1 MTRRGAKRLT
11 DLELEVMQAV
21 WEAGEPVTVRAVVE
35 RLEGRGRALAYTT
48 VQTMMNILR
57 RKGALRS
64 RPGPGRALVYRA
76 GVSREEATASMTEDF
91 VTRLFGGR
99 AEPLLARLIEHESI
113 DRGTLAELKRVIEEQ
128 LGADGAEESNGRG
141 DGQ

>member
-1 MTRRGAKRLT
+1 MGRRGAKRLT

-21 WEAGEPVTVRAVVE
+21 WEAGEPVTVRDVVE
-35 RLEGRGRALAYTT
+35 RMAERGRELAYTT

-76 GVSREEATASMTEDF
+76 GVSREAATASMTEDF
-91 VTRLFGGR
+91 VARLFGGR
-99 AEPLLARLIEHESI
+99 AEPLLARLIEHESL
-113 DRGTLAELKRVIEEQ
+113 DRQTLAGLKRAIEDQ
-128 LGADGAEESNGRG
+128 LGTEERGDEGAEDGR
-141 DGQ
+141 

>member
-1 MTRRGAKRLT
+1 MGRRGAKRLT

-21 WEAGEPVTVRAVVE
+21 WEAGEPVTVRDVAE
-35 RLEGRGRALAYTT
+35 RLQGRGRELAYTT

-64 RPGPGRALVYRA
+64 RSGPGRALLYRA
-76 GVSREEATASMTEDF
+76 GVSREEATASMTDEF
-91 VTRLFGGR
+91 VARLFGGR

-113 DRGTLAELKRVIEEQ
+113 DRQTLAELKHAIEEQ
-128 LGADGAEESNGRG
+128 LGPEG
-141 DGQ
+141 DGSERRP